1 MKAMNWEN
9 LAAMFGSILGLTY
22 ITEVFFM
29 FTIERNKVP
38 YYKFHFDPILLWS
51 LFIRVHTCSS
61 DSL

>member
-38 YYKFHFDPILLWS
+38 YYKFHFDPILL
-51 LFIRVHTCSS
+51 
-61 DSL
+61 